1 MDDDTSARLMSG
13 NEALARG
20 ALEAGVGFCTSYP
33 GTPATE
39 ITEYIMR
46 KAESIGIHAEW
57 SVNEK
62 VALEAAAAASWAG
75 IPALCSM
82 KSLGLNV
89 ASDSLLTM
97 NLSEC
102 GDGGFVIIVG
112 DDPRGHST
120 STEQDSRFYAKAALL
135 PLLEPSGYQEAKDVV
150 PYAFDISRSYKVPV
164 IIRSTT
170 RLGHSRGL
178 VTPSPIDS
186 YDFFKPLNIKE
197 KLFNVPSPHLARR
210 DLQAK
215 IQRISKDFDTSPF
228 NRLQMKKN
236 AGLLTIASGIC
247 QRYAEEAVEIIGAEK
262 AGTLGLVTT
271 HPLPRKVI
279 GKAIKGAR
287 NVLFLEESDSFV
299 EDAVRAL
306 STELPSVSCEFHGK
320 RNGAAPAYGEMNTDL
335 AFQAVQKALGLKSKN
350 ADRKEDNRRE
360 SARSLLIGRAL
371 TFCAGCTHR
380 NVYWAVRK
388 VKQRLGGKFY
398 TTGDIGCYSLGVF
411 YDEVIG
417 TLFSMGSGIGIAS
430 GLGQLH
436 EFGLDS
442 RVAAVAGDSTFL
454 HACIPAL
461 INAKH
466 KSANVT
472 LMILD
477 NSTTAMTGFQ
487 KHSGEE
493 DQPEGQRMVSIEKIV
508 QAIEPDFYA
517 VGDATD
523 VSSTIDLIHETIRKD
538 GLNVLL
544 FKSICRLEEQRMGE
558 TYTER
563 GRIHIDSDACR
574 GESCKIC
581 AAQFGCVALGWHDE
595 SARPIVYDHVCVRC
609 GACVMVCPHDA
620 IKQG

>member
-1 MDDDTSARLMSG
+1 MDDETPAQLMGG
-13 NEALARG
+13 NEAMARG

-46 KAESIGIHAEW
+46 KADRIGIHAEW

-62 VALEAAAAASWAG
+62 VALESAAAASWAG

-102 GDGGFVIIVG
+102 GEGGLCIIVG

-135 PLLEPSGYQEAKDVV
+135 PMLEPSGYQEAKDAV
-150 PYAFDISRSYKVPV
+150 PYAFELSRRHKVPV

-178 VTPSPIDS
+178 VKPGPLASHDYP
-186 YDFFKPLNIKE
+186 KPLKMRE
-197 KLFNVPSPHLARR
+197 KLFNVPNPHLARHE
-210 DLQAK
+210 LQNK
-215 IQRISKDFDTSPF
+215 IQKISKEFDASPF
-228 NRLQMKKN
+228 NKLRVKKN
-236 AGLLTIASGIC
+236 TDLLAIASGIC
-247 QRYAEEAVEIIGAEK
+247 QRYTEEAIELAGTDNS
-262 AGTLGLVTT
+262 GTLGLFTT
-271 HPLPRKVI
+271 HPLPRRLI
-279 GKAIKGAR
+279 GKAIRKAP

-306 STELPSVSCEFHGK
+306 STELPSVNCEFHGK

-335 AFQAVQKALGLKSKN
+335 AIEAVQKALGLKIMRT
-350 ADRKEDNRRE
+350 DRKEDSLRDA
-360 SARSLLIGRAL
+360 ARSLLIGRTL

-388 VKQRLGGKFY
+388 VKQRLGGKLSVM
-398 TTGDIGCYSLGVF
+398 GDIGCYSLGVF
-411 YDEVIG
+411 YDEAID

-436 EFGLDS
+436 KLGLES

-466 KSANVT
+466 KNANVT
-472 LMILD
+472 FMILD

-487 KHSGEE
+487 KHPGEE

-508 QAIEPDFYA
+508 KAVEPDFYT

-523 VSSTIDLIHETIRKD
+523 LSSAIDLIHEAVRKD

-544 FKSICRLEEQRMGE
+544 FKSICRLEEQKMEE
-558 TYTER
+558 TYSEQEQ
-563 GRIHIDSDACR
+563 IHIDSDACH

-595 SARPIVYDHVCVRC
+595 TARPIIYDHVCVRC